1 MSAAILCL
9 AICVCDVRNKAGT
22 WGTSVFYVMSQAFFF
37 FSLIKSDPAWLRQ
50 QQLKFDRER
59 ERERERQTDRDR
71 DRDRERQRDRER
83 ERVIFRMNVYG
94 ATIKS
99 LQTETFHII

>member
-1 MSAAILCL
+1 M
-9 AICVCDVRNKAGT
+9 
-22 WGTSVFYVMSQAFFF
+22 
-37 FSLIKSDPAWLRQ
+37 IKSDPAWLRQ

-59 ERERERQTDRDR
+59 ERDRETETERQTDR